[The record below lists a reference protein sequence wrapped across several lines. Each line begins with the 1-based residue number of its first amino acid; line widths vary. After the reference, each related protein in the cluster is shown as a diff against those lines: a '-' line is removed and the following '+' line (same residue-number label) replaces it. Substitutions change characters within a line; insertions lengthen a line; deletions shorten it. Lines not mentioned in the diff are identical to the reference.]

1 MLKQSISLALLTLS
15 LGSLV
20 SCSSKVAERPV
31 ETVKTAIKP
40 ATTGVMTTTGN
51 KPATSKPVTINKPAT
66 KSALAVVP
74 VGLTIDTDLQQELS
88 SGKNRNNEKFTI
100 KVKNGSVGKYPA
112 LKDAIIEGHLEKVTK
127 AAKGK
132 KAQMNLT
139 FDGVKLKNG
148 DLLPINA
155 TLVNTQ
161 VETKT
166 KGQFLKNAGII
177 LGGTI
182 AGNFIGDKTK
192 FKHGKL
198 TGAAAATAFVLSSP
212 GGEVVLKKG
221 TDLQLKLKSKLDP
234 N

>member
-1 MLKQSISLALLTLS
+1 MLNKSVSLVLITLS
-15 LGSLV
+15 LSSLV
-20 SCSSKVAERPV
+20 SCGSKVADKS
-31 ETVKTAIKP
+31 TTDKSANSGAI
-40 ATTGVMTTTGN
+40 TTTGDR
-51 KPATSKPVTINKPAT
+51 KPAG
-66 KSALAVVP
+66 ALAVVP
-74 VGLTIDTDLQQELS
+74 AGTTVDTDLQRELS
-88 SGKNRNNEKFTI
+88 TGKNRNNEKFAI
-100 KVKNGSVGKYPA
+100 KIKNGSVGKYPA
-112 LKDAIIEGHLEKVTK
+112 LKDAAIEGHLENVTK

-132 KAQMNLT
+132 KAKMNLV
-139 FDGVKLKNG
+139 FDAIKLKNG
-148 DLLPINA
+148 DILPIDA
-155 TLVNTQ
+155 TLVNTK

-198 TGAAAATAFVLSSP
+198 AGAAAATAFVLSSP

-221 TDLQLKLKSKLDP
+221 TDLQLKLKSNLDP

>member
-1 MLKQSISLALLTLS
+1 MLNKSVSLVLITLS
-15 LGSLV
+15 LSSLV
-20 SCSSKVAERPV
+20 GCGSKVADKSATDKSATSGAMSTTGDR
-31 ETVKTAIKP
+31 KP
-40 ATTGVMTTTGN
+40 AG
-51 KPATSKPVTINKPAT
+51 
-66 KSALAVVP
+66 ALAVVP
-74 VGLTIDTDLQQELS
+74 AGTTVDTDLQRELS
-88 SGKNRNNEKFTI
+88 TGKNRNNEKFAI
-100 KVKNGSVGKYPA
+100 KIKNGSVGKYPA
-112 LKDAIIEGHLEKVTK
+112 LKDAAIEGHLENVTK

-132 KAQMNLT
+132 KAKMNLV
-139 FDGVKLKNG
+139 FDAIKLKNG
-148 DLLPINA
+148 DILPIDA
-155 TLVNTQ
+155 TLVNTK

-198 TGAAAATAFVLSSP
+198 AGATAATAFVLSSP

-221 TDLQLKLKSKLDP
+221 TDLQLKLKSNLDP

>member
-1 MLKQSISLALLTLS
+1 MLKQSVSLVLLTLS
-15 LGSLV
+15 LGSLA
-20 SCSSKVAERPV
+20 SCSSKVADKPV
-31 ETVKTAIKP
+31 DTVKSAPTAIKP
-40 ATTGVMTTTGN
+40 ATTGVKPTTSAIATT
-51 KPATSKPVTINKPAT
+51 KPAG
-66 KSALAVVP
+66 ALAAVP
-74 VGLTIDTDLQQELS
+74 AGLTIDTDLQQELS

-100 KVKNGSVGKYPA
+100 KIKNGSVSKYPA
-112 LKDAIIEGHLEKVTK
+112 LKDATIEGHLENVTK

-139 FDGVKLKNG
+139 FDDVKLKNG
-148 DLLPINA
+148 ELIPIEA
-155 TLVNTQ
+155 SLVNTQ

-182 AGNFIGDKTK
+182 AGNFVGDKTK

-198 TGAAAATAFVLSSP
+198 AGAAAATAFVLSSP

-221 TDLQLKLKSKLDP
+221 TDLQLKLK
-234 N
+234 

>member
-1 MLKQSISLALLTLS
+1 MFKQSVSIVLLTLS
-15 LGSLV
+15 LGSLA
-20 SCSSKVAERPV
+20 SCSKQVAEKPV
-31 ETVKTAIKP
+31 DTVKTAKT
-40 ATTGVMTTTGN
+40 ATSSAITTTN
-51 KPATSKPVTINKPAT
+51 KPASS
-66 KSALAVVP
+66 SALAIVP
-74 VGLTIDTDLQQELS
+74 AGVTIDTDLQQELS

-100 KVKNGSVGKYPA
+100 KIKNGSVSKYPA

-139 FDGVKLKNG
+139 FDDLKLKNG
-148 DLLPINA
+148 DLLPIDA

-182 AGNFIGDKTK
+182 AGNFVGDKTK

-198 TGAAAATAFVLSSP
+198 AGAAAATAFVLSSP

-221 TDLQLKLKSKLDP
+221 TDLQIKLKSNVDP